1 MPSRRY
7 KDKVRSI
14 TARRAFDTYPMPS
27 KRAFRGMA
35 GLAVLYP
42 SVVDYIG
49 QAVKDSPV
57 CLLGDYSGYVEI
69 ICRWY
74 FTLIS

>member
-1 MPSRRY
+1 
-7 KDKVRSI
+7 
-14 TARRAFDTYPMPS
+14 
-27 KRAFRGMA
+27 MA

-57 CLLGDYSGYVEI
+57 CLVGDYSGYVEI